1 MLQEEKVSRRAALK
15 VVTGFLIA
23 LAMFSS
29 GIKAYASDI
38 DLCNWFGSNF
48 SFGTTLT
55 GSVRYYDLNNIG
67 CDFKAYTSSGTGVGD
82 NNYFSVTLYR
92 KNAIGSTS
100 CGGRTALRNG
110 SSHFDWTNVGAGN
123 YYFYF
128 SKAFDGQV
136 VNCDAM
142 GMYSW

>member
-1 MLQEEKVSRRAALK
+1 MLQDALLSRKSALK
-15 VVTGFLIA
+15 VVAGFFLV
-23 LAMFSS
+23 LGLLTTSV
-29 GIKAYASDI
+29 KAYADDV
-38 DLCNWFGSNF
+38 DLYNWFGSNF

-55 GSVRYYDLNNIG
+55 DSTRYYDLNNIG

-82 NNYFSVTLYR
+82 NNYFYVTLFR
-92 KNAIGSTS
+92 KNAIGKTD
-100 CGGRTALRNG
+100 CGKRTALRNG

>member
-1 MLQEEKVSRRAALK
+1 MSQQALTSRMPALK
-15 VVTGFLIA
+15 VVIGFLLA
-23 LAMFSS
+23 LGLFTTS
-29 GIKAYASDI
+29 INAYAGDI

-55 GSVRYYDLNNIG
+55 GSTRYYDLDNIG
-67 CDFKAYTSSGTGVGD
+67 CDFKAYTSSGTGIAGND
-82 NNYFSVTLYR
+82 YFYITLYR
-92 KNAIGSTS
+92 KNAIGTTN
-100 CGGRTALRNG
+100 CGKRTALRNG

-123 YYFYF
+123 YYFF
-128 SKAFDGQV
+128 FNKAYDGQV

>member
-1 MLQEEKVSRRAALK
+1 MSDKAVISRKSALK
-15 VVTGFLIA
+15 VVAGFL
-23 LAMFSS
+23 LAIGLMTTSV
-29 GIKAYASDI
+29 KAYASDI

-55 GSVRYYDLNNIG
+55 GSTRYYDLDNIG
-67 CDFKAYTSSGTGVGD
+67 CDFYAYTDSGTGVNGND
-82 NNYFSVTLYR
+82 YFYITLYR
-92 KNAIGSTS
+92 QNAIGTTN
-100 CGGRTALRNG
+100 CGKKAALRNG
-110 SSHFDWTNVGAGN
+110 SSHLDWTNVGAGK